1 MGPIRVLEDK
11 RRRLAEFLIPQFRHA
26 SVRERLSAR
35 GPAWFQDRGEQA
47 EELDA
52 RRPGGRDIECANV
65 RKSLPALFRRT
76 SMNSVNVTFK
86 RPDRVTRAAR
96 SHGVGT
102 RRSSDGRL
110 PANAVSVGRRDDR
123 TVCGR
128 VLGLRKVDRPERVA
142 IQREEDHAGAYV
154 HGRRG
159 VLSGEPVCPVGLPV
173 QECRRARSDPRAVYR
188 CHVWMVARVAVDHRR
203 ELFYRLAAGLR
214 LEEAFWPPGGAGV
227 RGEYP
232 PIYGGPGAGQT

>member
-1 MGPIRVLEDK
+1 MR
-11 RRRLAEFLIPQFRHA
+11 
-26 SVRERLSAR
+26 
-35 GPAWFQDRGEQA
+35 
-47 EELDA
+47 
-52 RRPGGRDIECANV
+52 GGRADVISNARTCV
-65 RKSLPALFRRT
+65 SPFRALFRRT

-102 RRSSDGRL
+102 RRSSDGRGRL

-154 HGRRG
+154 YGRRG

-173 QECRRARSDPRAVYR
+173 QECRRARSDPRAVYW
-188 CHVWMVARVAVDHRR
+188 CYVWLAARVAVDHRR
-203 ELFYRLAAGLR
+203 ELLHRLAAGLR
-214 LEEAFWPPGGAGV
+214 LDDAVCPE
-227 RGEYP
+227 
-232 PIYGGPGAGQT
+232 